1 MTTEVPFPEVPNR
14 NPHWN
19 GEVKETEVP
28 DIEVLD
34 EDQKNDTPL
43 KGVDPKF
50 RKGLVHIKNALYDST
65 VLSKKEATPES
76 HDMKLLQD
84 YIGNLNH
91 FYIISID
98 AQNLKNNVRDES
110 QLDVFPKELRSTIKD
125 VLIWISDY
133 FSKNGREDTK
143 PYSRVIEEVLHED
156 PYVQR

>member
-14 NPHWN
+14 NPHW
-19 GEVKETEVP
+19 EREASDSEA
-28 DIEVLD
+28 ES

-50 RKGLVHIKNALYDST
+50 RKGLIDIKNALYDST
-65 VLSKKEATPES
+65 VYSKKEATPES

-91 FYIISID
+91 LYVISID
-98 AQNLKNNVRDES
+98 AQKMVNNVNDDS
-110 QLDVFPKELRSTIKD
+110 QLEVFPKELRDTIKG
-125 VLIWISDY
+125 VLVWTSD
-133 FSKNGREDTK
+133 FFRNNGREDTR
-143 PYSRVIEEVLHED
+143 PYSRVIEEVLHEN

>member
-14 NPHWN
+14 NPHWDS
-19 GEVKETEVP
+19 EAESEA
-28 DIEVLD
+28 DSESDSD

-50 RKGLVHIKNALYDST
+50 RKGLVDIKNALYDST
-65 VLSKKEATPES
+65 VYSKKEGTPES
-76 HDMKLLQD
+76 HDMKLLKD

-91 FYIISID
+91 FYVISID
-98 AQNLKNNVRDES
+98 AQKIVNNVNDDS
-110 QLDVFPKELRSTIKD
+110 QLDVFPKELRSTIKG
-125 VLIWISDY
+125 VLVWTSD
-133 FSKNGREDTK
+133 FFRKNGREDTQ